1 MDSNLRGES
10 ELSAE
15 QQFLAKLLI
24 IGDPRVGKSCIL
36 LRFSESFY
44 DPNSPVTVGV
54 DCKTKK
60 IKVDG
65 TTMKLQI
72 WDTAGQERYKSITQN
87 FYKNAMGVLIAF
99 DLTDRKSFENIHK
112 WLSQVKNNSEE
123 EVCKLLVGTKCDDE
137 ENRVVSKEEIESVA
151 KSIDVK
157 YIETSAKENI
167 NIQEVFETISR
178 DMKKTYFTNSMA
190 SQGNFNNPGSVRRV
204 MSSKLSLQEEPSK
217 AGKCCE

>member
-1 MDSNLRGES
+1 
-10 ELSAE
+10 
-15 QQFLAKLLI
+15 
-24 IGDPRVGKSCIL
+24 
-36 LRFSESFY
+36 
-44 DPNSPVTVGV
+44 
-54 DCKTKK
+54 
-60 IKVDG
+60 
-65 TTMKLQI
+65 
-72 WDTAGQERYKSITQN
+72 
-87 FYKNAMGVLIAF
+87 MGVLIAF

-137 ENRVVSKEEIESVA
+137 ENRIVSKEEIESVA